1 MGNLNLPNCA
11 KQGSFNTGIP
21 NGCVL
26 TLENITGF
34 LLAFDGFKIPA
45 ASTTNWATELA
56 YMQAATLATDPAER
70 LYPVLF
76 LEDFTDN
83 TPAPEKKKSGFGN
96 TTHTF
101 EQPYDFQARLENLGI
116 EFMKNLRSYRG
127 RKNLRCYVVTDEM
140 IGGYENAAGD
150 FVPFKCTFDLTQP
163 KIGKITGDPTMYNV
177 EISLKDPR
185 ALTDN
190 LVGIAIPIGT
200 DLASE
205 INGLTDVVLSVTGGT
220 TSVTFTAVEKN
231 TKVDFVTKYATEL
244 MAGNL
249 VYVNGVA
256 KTVASVTNGVALVS
270 GLTAGSSVVSLVAPS
285 ALVTGGIGSA
295 TAGGYESNEVTVTVA
310 EA

>member
-1 MGNLNLPNCA
+1 MGNLNLPNCTT
-11 KQGSFNTGIP
+11 QGSFNTGIP

-45 ASTTNWATELA
+45 ASTTDWATEIA
-56 YMQAATLATDPAER
+56 YLQAATLATDPAER

-150 FVPFKCTFDLTQP
+150 FVPFECTFDLTQP

-177 EISLKDPR
+177 EISIKDPR

-190 LVGIAIPIGT
+190 LVGIAIPTGT

-205 INGLTDVVLSVTGGT
+205 INGLTDVVLSVTGGAG
-220 TSVTFTAVEKN
+220 SVAISAIEKN
-231 TKVDFVTKYATEL
+231 TKVDFITKYATEL
-244 MAGNL
+244 ATGMFL
-249 VYVNGVA
+249 VNGVA
-256 KTVASVTNGVALVS
+256 KNATIANGVATIS
-270 GLTAGSSVVSLVAPS
+270 ALTAGSAIVSLNTPAVLA
-285 ALVTGGIGSA
+285 AAGIGSS
-295 TAGGYESNEVTVTVA
+295 TAGGYEGNSVTVTVG